1 MRLLLSG
8 TGWWPGPLRPG
19 AGAVEAG
26 PPGASPR
33 PPSTCL
39 YLLLVIFLA
48 LTMITPLSVLQPRI
62 PRELGFPAARL
73 EVPISSGGFVRGA
86 AGRASAV
93 RQEGWGPDSI
103 LSSRL
108 AEAVLHIPGV
118 SAVGLL
124 GGLAGGRVSGQSLGE
139 RAPRG
144 HRREQRR

>member
-1 MRLLLSG
+1 
-8 TGWWPGPLRPG
+8 
-19 AGAVEAG
+19 
-26 PPGASPR
+26 
-33 PPSTCL
+33 
-39 YLLLVIFLA
+39 
-48 LTMITPLSVLQPRI
+48 MITPLSVLQPRI

-124 GGLAGGRVSGQSLGE
+124 GGLAGGRVSGYHGFRRGE
-139 RAPRG
+139 RDGWMNRKN
-144 HRREQRR
+144 RRFFRSVKLNCIIHNTRKTMISHIKLCKISISSIVLLEDEITSFD